1 MRRLIARLAERQHL
15 LVALLA
21 AWLILSSPWV
31 QLLRRIP
38 RDAGFLAYAHVAL
51 GFLALLAGL
60 TFTAA
65 CVRKGRWR
73 LYFPW
78 LTGRLR
84 QSAHDLAGLLRGRL
98 PAVEGGGLIM
108 LIEGLLLLAFVATA
122 ATGAAW
128 FWAQGSGEA
137 PAWRQHHLCAAHW
150 LIGLLVVHVVAGA
163 LHILEFARG

>member
-1 MRRLIARLAERQHL
+1 MRRLIARIAERQHL

-38 RDAGFLAYAHVAL
+38 REAGFLTYAHVAL
-51 GFLALLAGL
+51 GFLALLPGL

-84 QSAHDLAGLLRGRL
+84 QSAHDLAGLVRGRI
-98 PAVEGGGLIM
+98 PTVEGGGLIM

-128 FWAQGSGEA
+128 FWTQGSGEA
-137 PAWRQHHLCAAHW
+137 MAWRQHHLFAAHW
-150 LIGLLVVHVVAGA
+150 LIGLLVVHVLAGA
-163 LHILEFARG
+163 LHILDFVRG